1 MRSASAGL
9 CAEQVH
15 DGQQRVEEAH
25 GQDEGDEHGAQVHE
39 DGAARHQREEEEAR
53 RMDVL
58 ANNHFLEPQL
68 AERRRRHMPAHQM
81 TGRDQAVSKM
91 RPWRRVGRGSRCA
104 RPARG

>member
-1 MRSASAGL
+1 
-9 CAEQVH
+9 
-15 DGQQRVEEAH
+15 
-25 GQDEGDEHGAQVHE
+25 
-39 DGAARHQREEEEAR
+39 
-53 RMDVL
+53 MDVL